1 MLGDAYKAAL
11 RYGMTKHEY
20 MHSTP
25 HDVDLF
31 LQVKSDDE
39 KQKADIMNYTAW
51 LNGLYVV
58 RAVASVMSKKSKYPK
73 RPISDKDSEF
83 VDSIV
88 VTEDMS
94 EEAKEQTRQLFLG
107 NLLEM
112 QNDFNRTHK
121 TQNETGDG

>member
-31 LQVKSDDE
+31 LQVKSDEE
-39 KQKADIMNYTAW
+39 KQKGEIMNYTAW
-51 LNGLYVV
+51 LNGLYVA

-73 RPISDKDSEF
+73 KPISDKDSEF

-94 EEAKEQTRQLFLG
+94 EEAKEHTRQLLLG

-121 TQNETGDG
+121 TGDG

>member
-1 MLGDAYKAAL
+1 MLGNAYRAAL

-31 LQVKSDDE
+31 LQVKSDEE
-39 KQKADIMNYTAW
+39 KQKGEIMNYTAW
-51 LNGLYVV
+51 LNGLYVA

-73 RPISDKDSEF
+73 KPISDKDSEF

-121 TQNETGDG
+121 TGDG

>member
-11 RYGMTKHEY
+11 RYGMTKREY

-39 KQKADIMNYTAW
+39 KQKGEIMNYTAW
-51 LNGLYVV
+51 LNGLYVA

-73 RPISDKDSEF
+73 KPISDKDSEF